1 MSSPIADMTDT
12 SGHRSPF
19 AHAPERVVIQCPAAN
34 GRRTTPADELV
45 LSQQAH
51 ELARL
56 SGAIHELES
65 ALARCRAT
73 DPAGSAGTRPAPV
86 TDGLELTRSEATT
99 GRCTPVTPAKVVI
112 QPTVYTNI
120 GSLMDVFA

>member
-1 MSSPIADMTDT
+1 MISPIADMTDP

-19 AHAPERVVIQCPAAN
+19 SHASERVVIQCRATEARQ
-34 GRRTTPADELV
+34 GTPVDELV
-45 LSQQAH
+45 LSQQAR

-56 SGAIHELES
+56 SGAIHELED
-65 ALARCRAT
+65 AIARCRAT
-73 DPAGSAGTRPAPV
+73 DPTGPAGTHPTPTIETEQAR
-86 TDGLELTRSEATT
+86 TDETT
-99 GRCTPVTPAKVVI
+99 GRCSDVTPVKVVI